1 MILNGWFRWFIVV
14 RNVGWNRRVFASLKS
29 PISPRLLVNQR
40 VFIAY
45 SFISKTLALNCS
57 QMRPN
62 TKLKVWNTR
71 SEKFFRFYA
80 KCTFRLSQQ
89 SFAAFLFVRMQNKN
103 RLAIAG
109 GFSFNILHSHVSAI
123 RKLCKKKPYHNMA
136 NSIVKPSM
144 LAPQH
149 ANVGRF
155 LSPSFLCYLF
165 LPQRNFVCEKFTES
179 NLKIETRGE
188 CFSRLVTDNK
198 EQTSLPQN
206 VEFIGFTLR
215 FNKAE
220 TFFISRS
227 EAKNHA
233 SHYFYISIEQGKSQV
248 FFRAWNFPF
257 ESFQPWTIQRTI
269 GLAWKH
275 PHTETS
281 FTITN
286 ERSEGKIG
294 EVAKNIFLSQFKFK
308 HSKRNHLSIA
318 SISR

>member
-1 MILNGWFRWFIVV
+1 
-14 RNVGWNRRVFASLKS
+14 
-29 PISPRLLVNQR
+29 
-40 VFIAY
+40 
-45 SFISKTLALNCS
+45 
-57 QMRPN
+57 
-62 TKLKVWNTR
+62 
-71 SEKFFRFYA
+71 
-80 KCTFRLSQQ
+80 
-89 SFAAFLFVRMQNKN
+89 
-103 RLAIAG
+103 
-109 GFSFNILHSHVSAI
+109 
-123 RKLCKKKPYHNMA
+123 MA

-179 NLKIETRGE
+179 NLKIETRRE

-233 SHYFYISIEQGKSQV
+233 SHYFYISIEQGKV
-248 FFRAWNFPF
+248 KF
-257 ESFQPWTIQRTI
+257 SFVP
-269 GLAWKH
+269 
-275 PHTETS
+275 E
-281 FTITN
+281 
-286 ERSEGKIG
+286 
-294 EVAKNIFLSQFKFK
+294 IFLSNRFNRELFRERLDWHENTHTQRL
-308 HSKRNHLSIA
+308 HSPSQMKGAKGKSVRLRKTFSFRNSNSNIQKEIICRSHPSADNLQVPTPLLMYQHDDSYF
-318 SISR
+318 SNPR